1 MKSVQQL
8 ITNQVRIAGEMSFAR
23 AAATVASRQ
32 IANWAGLESFGT
44 EPSLHGDSDPRKH
57 PGQADV

>member
-32 IANWAGLESFGT
+32 IANWAGAEGLGA
-44 EPSLHGDSDPRKH
+44 EPCLHGYRDPRKH
-57 PGQADV
+57 PGEADV